1 MPTLSH
7 PNQRPVF
14 VEDQPLEFGGEP
26 RLVLLDRLAVSQAA
40 VEIRRL
46 GAKEPRQRKSE
57 LTVHVRQARERR
69 RDDGRAVKG
78 PLAGD
83 DLATAGLAVRREPR
97 ELDHRFVGLRSRG
110 DEEDA
115 HLFDRRQIGDR
126 FRRVDGRRRRSAL
139 ERVVEAHG
147 LVGFGG
153 RALSGADGQSR
164 ARPTRARPS
173 RQVSS
178 PLAIED
184 IGSVPPGDDQ
194 GAGILVGRA
203 VSHVG
208 SRQLRR
214 IAGRPNGSSPAPRAG
229 FRPRRRVRRAVSHAP
244 SPWRPRPA
252 QDRPSHG
259 FPSAP
264 PHRCHG
270 PVSG

>member
-1 MPTLSH
+1 M
-7 PNQRPVF
+7 
-14 VEDQPLEFGGEP
+14 
-26 RLVLLDRLAVSQAA
+26 
-40 VEIRRL
+40 
-46 GAKEPRQRKSE
+46 
-57 LTVHVRQARERR
+57 RQARERR
-69 RDDGRAVKG
+69 RDDSRAVKG

-83 DLATAGLAVRREPR
+83 DLATAGLTVRRVVEPR

-110 DEEDA
+110 GEEDA

-126 FRRVDGRRRRSAL
+126 FRGVDGRRRRSAP

-153 RALSGADGQSR
+153 RALQ
-164 ARPTRARPS
+164 ARMAKAERGRPEPGH
-173 RQVSS
+173 RVKVSS

-194 GAGILVGRA
+194 GTGVLVTRRIGLCVQMEADVALRIGRA

-208 SRQLRR
+208 LVNCAGLGGDRTVLPLHHGRR
-214 IAGRPNGSSPAPRAG
+214 
-229 FRPRRRVRRAVSHAP
+229 FRPRRPVRRAVSRAP
-244 SPWRPRPA
+244 RPWRPHPA

-264 PHRCHG
+264 PHRCRG